1 MHVNNDTYQLVCIP
15 RLKCQKLELLTVF
28 FWREVWNQDI
38 VFFSY
43 LCFAVYCKNMFCFY
57 GLRGNFNFWICR
69 FLYRSLQK
77 RHWLGYEAGNW
88 VQRST
93 KKDLLLSYNFM
104 LLGSEACGKWMAQM
118 RGRGQSWLRWMAE
131 TNFYI
136 AVSII
141 WRVYQHYSDRNLFSC
156 KKH

>member
-57 GLRGNFNFWICR
+57 GLRGNS
-69 FLYRSLQK
+69 LYA
-77 RHWLGYEAGNW
+77 LGC
-88 VQRST
+88 SF
-93 KKDLLLSYNFM
+93 SF
-104 LLGSEACGKWMAQM
+104 
-118 RGRGQSWLRWMAE
+118 
-131 TNFYI
+131 
-136 AVSII
+136 AVSQVV
-141 WRVYQHYSDRNLFSC
+141 WDYFE
-156 KKH
+156 